1 MTYEEFQK
9 RYTFNTETDQLG
21 EGGFGEVFKAYNT
34 HLDRWVAIKQSKV
47 KKGQENFT
55 LQKVSRPKKSLQ
67 LDIKILL

>member
-47 KKGQENFT
+47 KKGQ
-55 LQKVSRPKKSLQ
+55 
-67 LDIKILL
+67 